1 MSTDTPAGVAA
12 AGTGDRRIGVA
23 LGGHLDGRR
32 PAAVDGC
39 EELMRGVTG
48 IAHLG
53 RYTNGVCDFALD
65 VDPAPAATG
74 GTGLAPEE
82 RQLVDRDVV
91 HVTTDLDA
99 QLRPARSGDL
109 IRVVLHTALG
119 ALFTLQVRREQ
130 HLVCVS
136 RPDDPPGPLPPR
148 EEGVRAADVGLSRL
162 ANQLREAVSQQPTD
176 YGGWLNV
183 DGAAP
188 DPPDPADVAAPAVAR
203 PRTWAGDESYAGL
216 AAVCAGRLGAD
227 DLHYAAV
234 CRHGRVEATA
244 DLLDDPRLAR
254 FFDDITPARRRDFYA
269 LVGQRID
276 VLLRALVRAAH
287 PVVGSRVRRLV
298 LDVEEGALYCYPV
311 GLDRYLLGVTLDQ
324 RRVWA
329 ADEKAAQLS
338 RDLIG

>member
-1 MSTDTPAGVAA
+1 MSTDTPAGAA
-12 AGTGDRRIGVA
+12 ADGTEERRIDVA
-23 LGGHLDGRR
+23 LGGHLDGRW
-32 PAAVDGC
+32 PAALDRCV
-39 EELMRGVTG
+39 ELMREVPG

-65 VDPAPAATG
+65 TDPAPAATG
-74 GTGLAPEE
+74 VAGLAPEE

-119 ALFTLQVRREQ
+119 TLFTLQVRREQ

-136 RPDDPPGPLPPR
+136 GPDELPGPLPPR
-148 EEGVRAADVGLSRL
+148 EAAARAADVGLSQL

-176 YGGWLNV
+176 YGGWLSV
-183 DGAAP
+183 DEVAP
-188 DPPDPADVAAPAVAR
+188 DRPDPADAVVQAAGG
-203 PRTWAGDESYAGL
+203 PRTWAEAESYAGL
-216 AAVCAGRLGAD
+216 AATCAGRLGAD

-234 CRHGRVEATA
+234 CRAGRVEATA

-269 LVGQRID
+269 MVGQRID
-276 VLLRALVRAAH
+276 VLLRSLVRAAH
-287 PVVGSRVRRLV
+287 PVIGSRVRRLV

-324 RRVWA
+324 HRVWA

-338 RDLIG
+338 RDLVG